1 MIHPSISILVCI
13 PSVPTFQLAWTLH
26 PGTGPHDDSWWV
38 IHTTH
43 WEAGVIIWFH
53 RRRKGGAHRSIMDLD
68 LQYPHIDLHRTKSE
82 EKPKQWQD
90 LVFEKWRE
98 KNMVKSAS
106 IHEKLTKPIRKKA
119 WHSRIAHIFL
129 KGQSNNQNNHIS
141 KMQDFNP
148 PGALR
153 QWPPAQ
159 LMGRGW
165 HPDGAPCVS
174 SYWTE
179 RRSTSKINLNHIQET
194 GTSMTSDNLITA

>member
-1 MIHPSISILVCI
+1 MHLLQSIQQSEKQESYDFIDEKKEVHTEVSWTWTCSIHTLISIEPEVRKN
-13 PSVPTFQLAWTLH
+13 PSNGRTWCLKNDGKKT
-26 PGTGPHDDSWWV
+26 WWKV
-38 IHTTH
+38 
-43 WEAGVIIWFH
+43 
-53 RRRKGGAHRSIMDLD
+53 RQSM
-68 LQYPHIDLHRTKSE
+68 
-82 EKPKQWQD
+82 
-90 LVFEKWRE
+90 
-98 KNMVKSAS
+98 KNSPNPS
-106 IHEKLTKPIRKKA
+106 GKK
-119 WHSRIAHIFL
+119 HSRIAHIFL

-179 RRSTSKINLNHIQET
+179 RRSTSKMKLNHIQET
-194 GTSMTSDNLITA
+194 GTSMTSDNLMTA